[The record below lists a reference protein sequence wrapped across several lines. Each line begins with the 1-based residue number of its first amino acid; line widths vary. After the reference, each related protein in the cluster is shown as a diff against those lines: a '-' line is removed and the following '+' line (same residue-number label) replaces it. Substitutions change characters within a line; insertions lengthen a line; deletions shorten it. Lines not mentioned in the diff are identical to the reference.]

1 MVQHKLLIAGATGII
16 GRRLVERMTR
26 EGAVAGLSRRPP
38 AAVSPGVQYHAVD
51 LTDEAACR
59 AEPEAFAGVTHILY
73 AARHDHDSR
82 GGERVEENAAML
94 RHLVEAV
101 EANGRNLQHVHVV
114 QGTKYYGSNLGP
126 FKTPAVE
133 DDPRIPG
140 ANFYYAQEDYL
151 IDRQGDAGWSWS
163 TTRPHGILDD
173 GPGIARS
180 MTMVIAVYA
189 ALLKEQGLPLY
200 FPGTAGNFEAQY
212 QCTNTAHLADA
223 VAWIALRPEGRN
235 QAFNVINGDYVR
247 WCDLWPVFADFFGM
261 APGPVRTIK
270 LAETMPSQGPIWD
283 RVVAKHG
290 LVAQRFE
297 EVAVWPYGDHLF
309 TPHWDMVSSIEKLR
323 GTGFAA
329 APDTPA
335 SFLTAFAALRAARVI
350 P

>member
-16 GRRLVERMTR
+16 GRRLVERMAR
-26 EGAVAGLSRRPP
+26 EGPVVGLARRPP
-38 AAVSPGVQYHAVD
+38 ESVSNGVQYHAID
-51 LTDEAACR
+51 LTDPDACR
-59 AEPEAFAGVTHILY
+59 AKAPAFSGVTHILY

-82 GGERVEENAAML
+82 GGEKVEENTAML

-101 EANGRNLQHVHVV
+101 EAAGQSLRHVHVV

-126 FKTPAVE
+126 FKTPAAE

-140 ANFYYAQEDYL
+140 ENFYYAQEDYL

-173 GPGIARS
+173 GFGIARS

-200 FPGTAGNFEAQY
+200 FPGTVGNFEALY

-223 VAWIALRPEGRN
+223 VAWIALRPECGN

-247 WCDLWPVFADFFGM
+247 WRDLWPVFAGFFGM
-261 APGPVRTIK
+261 APGPVRTVR
-270 LAETMPSQGPIWD
+270 LAETMPSQAALWD

-290 LVAQRFE
+290 LVPQRFE
-297 EVAVWPYGDHLF
+297 DVAVWPYGDHLF
-309 TPHWDMVSSIEKLR
+309 TPHWDMVSSIAKLR
-323 GTGFAA
+323 RTGFTA

-335 SFLTAFAALRAARVI
+335 SFLAAFTALRAARVI